1 MRHRKTTLIVIATLF
16 LAVFFPASAISQTSD
31 WAAVRAVPLGTKIK
45 VTLKNHPTFGH
56 CYLDGVSDD
65 RLACTFGR
73 GRLFQRRVFLKD
85 NIEAVFL
92 THSGPLI
99 GLAVGA
105 AAGAG
110 LGAAR
115 DPIPGLGR
123 GGTSLVTA
131 GILGGVGAFA
141 GLLADPFFHGRAI
154 YRSPQDPHPGLGKT
168 AANPVS
174 TSGRSGPPA
183 RGRVAC
189 LRDRVT
195 LQCVEP

>member
-1 MRHRKTTLIVIATLF
+1 MRYRKTTSILIAPLF
-16 LAVFFPASAISQTSD
+16 LAALFATGAASQTSD

-56 CYLDGVSDD
+56 CFVEGVSDD
-65 RLACTFGR
+65 RLICTYGR
-73 GRLFQRRVFLKD
+73 GPLLRRRVFLKD
-85 NIEAVFL
+85 DVEEVFL

-110 LGAAR
+110 LGASR

-141 GLLADPFFHGRAI
+141 GLLADPFFHGREI
-154 YRSPQDPHPGLGKT
+154 YRGPRDPHPGPTKT
-168 AANPVS
+168 TNSPAS
-174 TSGRSGPPA
+174 ISGRSAPPPEERGP
-183 RGRVAC
+183 C
-189 LRDRVT
+189 LRDGT
-195 LQCVEP
+195 TMKCVDP

>member
-1 MRHRKTTLIVIATLF
+1 MRYRQITLIRIAPILV
-16 LAVFFPASAISQTSD
+16 AVFFATHAVSQTSD
-31 WAAVRAVPLGTKIK
+31 WSAVRAVPLGTKIK
-45 VTLKNHPTFGH
+45 VTLKNGPTFGH

-65 RLACTFGR
+65 QLACTYGR
-73 GRLFQRRVFLKD
+73 ERLFRRRVFLRED
-85 NIEAVFL
+85 VEAVFL

-99 GLAVGA
+99 GFAVGA

-131 GILGGVGAFA
+131 GILGGVGSFA

-154 YRSPQDPHPGLGKT
+154 YRSPQDLQPSSNKT
-168 AANPVS
+168 ANKPLS
-174 TSGRSGPPA
+174 TSGP
-183 RGRVAC
+183 VAPSPEDNEPC
-189 LRDRVT
+189 LRDRKT
-195 LQCVEP
+195 MKCEDP